1 MSRRLGAHRQR
12 PARSEANRARAEIDA
27 ARRQLA
33 AYQRAGDTKA
43 AAETETKIAWL
54 VVNSL
59 CP

>member
-33 AYQRAGDTKA
+33 AYQRAGDVKNV
-43 AAETETKIAWL
+43 AETETKIAWL

-59 CP
+59 CR

>member
-1 MSRRLGAHRQR
+1 MNRRLEDHRQR
-12 PARSEANRARAEIDA
+12 PARSEANRARVEIDA

-59 CP
+59 SR